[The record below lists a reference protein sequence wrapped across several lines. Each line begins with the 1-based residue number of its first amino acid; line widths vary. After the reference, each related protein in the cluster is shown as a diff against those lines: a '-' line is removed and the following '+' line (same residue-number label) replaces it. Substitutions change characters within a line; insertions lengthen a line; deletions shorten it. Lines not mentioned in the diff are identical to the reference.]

1 MDLDRIVNSWMDFEA
16 SKNEFRREIANELKI
31 PISDI
36 EVSVDSEYTG
46 VVHQYL
52 VVDINERLTKDD
64 LDRLDFD
71 FIDNYGNLVW
81 EIGDIVL

>member
-1 MDLDRIVNSWMDFEA
+1 MDLDRIVNSWLDFEA

-52 VVDINERLTKDD
+52 IVDINERLTKDD

>member
-1 MDLDRIVNSWMDFEA
+1 MDLDRIVNSWLDFEA